1 MYFKKTL
8 LTFALFAMAMNLLA
22 QRSNGYLA
30 AADKDLLRIKAP
42 LDSFNRRLPVE
53 KVYLHIDKPYY
64 NTGDTLWFKSYLL
77 DGVNLTASKL
87 SGLLYIEL
95 NNDSAEVVRRIC
107 VPVKDGLSWGQ
118 IPLPKTIF
126 REGGY
131 TLRAYTNW
139 MQNFG
144 GDYVFSQR
152 LYIGIPS
159 EQTWLIKSA
168 AKLNKVENKNL
179 LQVNVK
185 LTHADNLL
193 SPVALKQVEVKIYD
207 ETHYIYNETMQT
219 GLDGTLNLSHVLKDK
234 AQANKVRVQ
243 ITSLE
248 KADNYKVVQV
258 PLNLSRDQNIDLQFL
273 PEGGNLVSG
282 LKSTVG
288 FKAIGEDGK
297 SRAIQGGIYDSSGKE
312 VVSFA
317 SIHNGMGSFEFTPKS
332 GETYT
337 AKMLKPV
344 SKAFTFPKATAIGT
358 VMHIINTE
366 QAERLKVTIAEMNT
380 IPADSVCY
388 LVGKSRGV
396 IYYTQKVDRN
406 VGEQLIDK
414 KLFPSGI
421 TRFTLFEGKTPLN
434 ERAVFIDNHDQL
446 IVNIKPHKTAY
457 NKRDSVA
464 LNIEVK
470 DKSGFPVQGSF
481 SLAVT
486 DDSQVKADS
495 IGNYGINTSI
505 LLNADLKGNIED
517 PGYYINRKDKQA
529 WQALDNLMLTQGWT
543 GYDWKDIFASARAAE
558 FKVEKKLVVTGLV
571 TNLGKKPIANA
582 PVLISSQKPS
592 FVATTVTDTAGI
604 YQFANL
610 PDIDSGSFFIQ
621 ASNAKGKKLAMGE
634 VTVDKIRPLPIP
646 DNLNDQVLPWYVNT
660 DSTQVNYTQR
670 RAEKAH
676 EDDYKFT
683 GRVLKEVTIKGKKRL
698 IKDALSPWGADLA
711 FDEQEIKQS
720 AVITFYE
727 FLKQKLP
734 GIKVIDIHRM
744 PTLIWNGNLVDIY
757 VDGSLKHMPIKMNIN
772 PTIDEL
778 IEQLNSFNIA
788 TFKSMEI
795 VFGHPRL
802 PARLKDV
809 YDSERV
815 FLSKAWDEYLY
826 YRSLVLTAKGEGITT
841 IWLRTTSGTGWQT
854 NRVPYAVTYRPLP
867 IMHPLQF
874 YSPKYNVAPG
884 AVIEPDYRTTIHWEP
899 NITTDQNGKAK
910 VSFYT
915 SDIAGKYTVT
925 VAGVDVTGWIGDAQI
940 KINSQKP

>member
-1 MYFKKTL
+1 MNYKKSGLTL
-8 LTFALFAMAMNLLA
+8 VLVSSMLNLAA
-22 QRSNGYLA
+22 QRNNSYLKQS
-30 AADKDLLRIKAP
+30 DKDLLRITAP

-64 NTGDTLWFKSYLL
+64 NMGDTLWFKSYLL

-139 MQNFG
+139 MENFG

-168 AKLNKVENKNL
+168 AKLNKVEDKNL
-179 LQVNVK
+179 LQINIK

-193 SPVALKQVEVKIYD
+193 SPVALKEVGVKIYD

-312 VVSFA
+312 VVSFV

-344 SKAFTFPKATAIGT
+344 SKIFTFPKATAIGT

-366 QAERLKVTIAEMNT
+366 QDERLKVSMAGMNT
-380 IPADSVCY
+380 IPADSACY

-396 IYYTQKVDRN
+396 LYYTQKVDRN
-406 VGEQLIDK
+406 VGELLIDK

-446 IVNIKPHKTAY
+446 IINIKPHKTAY
-457 NKRDSVA
+457 NKRDSVV

-470 DKSGFPVQGSF
+470 DKSGFPVQGNF

-495 IGNYGINTSI
+495 TGNYGINTSV
-505 LLNADLKGNIED
+505 LLNTDLKGNLEE
-517 PGYYINRKDKQA
+517 PGYYINRRDKQA
-529 WQALDNLMLTQGWT
+529 WQALDNMMLTQGWT
-543 GYDWKDIFASARAAE
+543 GYDWNDIFAPAKPAE
-558 FKVEKKLVVTGLV
+558 FKVEKKLVVTGQV

-592 FVATTVTDTAGI
+592 FVATTVTDTVGI

-621 ASNAKGKKLAMGE
+621 ASNDKGKKLVMGE
-634 VTVDKIRPLPIP
+634 VTVNRFRPLSVPNNEIG
-646 DNLNDQVLPWYVNT
+646 QILPWYVNT
-660 DSTQVNYTQR
+660 DSTQVSYIKR
-670 RAEKAH
+670 RVEKAH
-676 EDDYKFT
+676 EGNIELT
-683 GRVLKEVTIKGKKRL
+683 GRVLKEVK
-698 IKDALSPWGADLA
+698 IKDKKVLKNPILSGEPDMV
-711 FDEQEIKQS
+711 FDEQDIKKS

-734 GIKVIDIHRM
+734 GTKVIDIHRM
-744 PTLIWNGNLVDIY
+744 PTLMWHNTFIDVY
-757 VDGSLKHMPIKMNIN
+757 VDGTMKHTRLPVKMNLN
-772 PTIDEL
+772 PTCDEL
-778 IEQLNSFNIA
+778 IEQLNLFNIA

-795 VFGHPRL
+795 TFGHENIGAL
-802 PARLKDV
+802 LKLANE
-809 YDSERV
+809 SELN
-815 FLSKAWDEYLY
+815 FLSKPSDFYL
-826 YRSLVLTAKGEGITT
+826 RDRALVLSAKGEGTT
-841 IWLRTTSGTGWQT
+841 SIFIRTTSGTGWQT

-867 IMHPLQF
+867 IMHPQQF
-874 YSPKYNVAPG
+874 YSPKYNVNPTFT
-884 AVIEPDYRTTIHWEP
+884 EPDYRATLYWEP